1 MSGSLRALIFDVDGT
16 LAETEE
22 AHRQAFNTAFARA
35 GKNWHWTPMVYRS
48 LLRVAGGKE
57 RIAHWCETQ
66 HIDLSQRDIAELHSV
81 KTRAYADLLAN
92 GLPLR
97 PGVKRLINQ
106 ALEARLPLAIA
117 TTTTPANIDALLA
130 PHFGKDWKALF
141 QSIKAGNSVPN
152 KKPAGDVYTAALQ
165 ELAIDGHEAV
175 AFEDSRIGVAAANAA
190 GIPVVATPSHFWD
203 DDDFTAADV
212 VLEDLGE
219 KDATWR
225 DSHEHFARRY
235 LDLPGLQ
242 AWHQRHITN
251 SATGVAP

>member
-1 MSGSLRALIFDVDGT
+1 MTRALKALIFDVDGT

-22 AHRQAFNTAFARA
+22 AHRQAFNTAFSRA
-35 GKNWHWTPMVYRS
+35 GKNWHWTPMVYRG

-66 HIDLSQRDIAELHSV
+66 NVSIGEREIAELHSV

-97 PGVKRLINQ
+97 RGIKRLINE
-106 ALEARLPLAIA
+106 ALEARLLLAIA

-130 PHFGKDWKALF
+130 PHFGADWKTRF

-152 KKPAGDVYTAALQ
+152 KKPAADVYVAALE
-165 ELAIDGHEAV
+165 ELNINGSEAI
-175 AFEDSRIGVAAANAA
+175 AFEDSRIGVASANAA

-203 DDDFTAADV
+203 EDDFSAADV

-219 KDATWR
+219 RDAAWR
-225 DSHEHFARRY
+225 NAHEQFEQRY

-242 AWHQRHITN
+242 AWYQRRTTTT
-251 SATGVAP
+251 ATGTAL